1 MFIQQKHANIQ
12 VVYLNPFKSIL
23 TSLKGWKISLW
34 LFLRLDGA
42 PGVGG
47 REGMGVLPTGDM
59 RDTGTRESQPLRLHL
74 GKPVFICLPT
84 PLFLV
89 PAAILKPVKVPRRCW
104 AQTRSASGCHI
115 CLTLL
120 GLLSFHLTLK
130 SLSHSPQGGCSSHLR
145 WPVWLKGTSQS
156 CQMLRGRRQL
166 PPPTVRPDP
175 RVCSACQLLRLLC
188 KNAAFWW

>member
-1 MFIQQKHANIQ
+1 MG
-12 VVYLNPFKSIL
+12 PR
-23 TSLKGWKISLW
+23 GWG
-34 LFLRLDGA
+34 DGRAWGCSPLVTWETLEQEKASHWGCTWGNRFSSA
-42 PGVGG
+42 P
-47 REGMGVLPTGDM
+47 
-59 RDTGTRESQPLRLHL
+59 
-74 GKPVFICLPT
+74 PT

-188 KNAAFWW
+188 KNAAFWWWEIR